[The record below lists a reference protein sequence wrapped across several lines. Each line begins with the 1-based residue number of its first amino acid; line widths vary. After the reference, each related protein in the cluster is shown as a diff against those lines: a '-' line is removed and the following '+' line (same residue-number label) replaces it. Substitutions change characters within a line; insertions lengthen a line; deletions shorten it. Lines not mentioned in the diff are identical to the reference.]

1 MKKILTLISA
11 LIIFSACSTG
21 KQDNTRAVKV
31 NTITDYYSS
40 AMDNA
45 RKFEA
50 SSFTDKQ
57 SFQNAIDYFQEVL
70 FVEKLN
76 ADAWYNMGRVLFY
89 GGDYSRA
96 KEAFRNAIRYRKNFA
111 ESYSMLVR
119 TLIVENKL
127 DQATAVAEKAYE
139 NISDSEIIMNDLAS
153 IYVRTKRYDEA
164 KALVEIVVKNNTKF
178 TPAYITLGNIFYI
191 QKKYELARLVYLK
204 AVDQGDDSGELY
216 TNMGLV
222 AMYTEDK
229 DSVLNYLKKGVE
241 KAPGNPYSHLNL
253 GNFFMSTGDY
263 EDALVEFEAALRFA
277 PMMVEAMIGEG
288 AVYVQLKL
296 LDKAED
302 LYKKAMSTDPDY
314 PEVYFN
320 YGILVADYRGDKI
333 QAERLFNKFIEL
345 KGSSLEKGHRV
356 YKYINEIKSE
366 RIKSEKQKT
375 KKVGIKK

>member
-1 MKKILTLISA
+1 MKKILTLVSV
-11 LIIFSACSTG
+11 LVVFSACSTG

-31 NTITDYYSS
+31 NTTTDYYSS
-40 AMDNA
+40 GMDNA

-50 SSFTDKQ
+50 SGFTDKQ
-57 SFQNAIDYFQEVL
+57 SYQNAVDYFQEVL

-96 KEAFRNAIRYRKNFA
+96 KEALRNAIRYRKNFA
-111 ESYSMLVR
+111 EAYSMLVR
-119 TLIVENKL
+119 TLLTENKL

-153 IYVRTKRYDEA
+153 VYIRAKRYDEA
-164 KALVEIVVKNNTKF
+164 RALVETVIKKNTKF

-222 AMYTEDK
+222 AMHTEDK

-241 KAPGNPYSHLNL
+241 KAPGNPYARLNL

-302 LYKKAMSTDPDY
+302 IYKKAISINPDY
-314 PEVYFN
+314 PEAYFN
-320 YGILVADYRGDKI
+320 YGILVADYRGDKS
-333 QAERLFNKFIEL
+333 QAVRLFNKFIEL
-345 KGSSLEKGHRV
+345 KGASLEKGHRV
-356 YKYINEIKSE
+356 YKYINEIKAE
-366 RIKSEKQKT
+366 RIKPEKVKP
-375 KKVGIKK
+375 KKAGIKK